1 MEGMS
6 APPNLTEEVISGTM
20 QWEALPLQGSG
31 ASMDEHIAQT
41 IEKTLGYCFRNRELL
56 AQAFTHR
63 SYVNIQ
69 KSIQHNERLEF
80 LGDSVLGLVIAEDLY
95 RRFPEETE
103 GSLSKIKAFM
113 VHSNVLAS
121 ITEELDLQ
129 RYLLVEKGEKEI
141 QNNRKIKENLLEAVI
156 GAVYLDGGIL
166 AAETL
171 IISLFNQADYRITDP
186 NQAVFDHKTRLQEAF
201 QSLGLLPPDYV
212 LLERQ
217 GPVHDAVFVV
227 EMRFQ
232 GVPLVRGK
240 GRSKKQAHQNCAV
253 KVLEQTDNGKNLKWF
268 LHETDPNLSS

>member
-1 MEGMS
+1 
-6 APPNLTEEVISGTM
+6 M
-20 QWEALPLQGSG
+20 QWEALPQQGSG
-31 ASMDEHIAQT
+31 VNMDEHIAQT
-41 IEKTLGYCFRNRELL
+41 IEKKLGYCFRNRELL
-56 AQAFTHR
+56 EQAFTHR
-63 SYVNIQ
+63 SYANIQ

-103 GSLSKIKAFM
+103 GALSKIKAFM
-113 VHSNVLAS
+113 VHSDVLAS
-121 ITEELDLQ
+121 ITGKLDLQ

-171 IISLFNQADYRITDP
+171 IKSLFNQADYRITDP
-186 NQAVFDHKTRLQEAF
+186 NQAVFDHKTRLQEVF
-201 QSLGLLPPDYV
+201 QGLGLLPPDYV

-232 GVPLVRGK
+232 GVPLATAT
-240 GRSKKQAHQNCAV
+240 GRSKKEAHQNCAAR
-253 KVLEQTDNGKNLKWF
+253 VLEQTDNGKNLKWF
-268 LHETDPNLSS
+268 LHEADPNFSS